1 MRQIFNKLN
10 VLAFYDNSDDGTLD
24 ILNDFKANCAIDIN
38 IGIGVDILINSES
51 RSTLKTENIAFAR
64 NALLK
69 QIKENFS
76 NYEYF
81 MMLDTNEY
89 ACIGDIN
96 LRTLE
101 NAMTNNN
108 EWDAISF
115 DRVAG
120 YYDLWA
126 LSFDPYIYSFFHFNQ
141 DWKLVLELMR
151 ESFTNLLAEYRKN
164 KPAAL
169 IPVYSAYN
177 GFSLYK
183 TNKFLNC
190 AYNTNIQLDL
200 FPAELLQKQIE
211 LINSPL
217 SNRTNDDCEHRAF
230 HLEAIRKNGAKIM
243 VSTQF
248 LFAKCID
255 PPKNMRGAA

>member
-10 VLAFYDNSDDGTLD
+10 VLAFYDNSHDNSLE
-24 ILNDFKANCAIDIN
+24 ILNDFKANCALGTDI
-38 IGIGVDILINSES
+38 DILINSES
-51 RSTLKTENIAFAR
+51 RSKSALKTENIAFAR

-69 QIKENFS
+69 HIKEYFHD
-76 NYEYF
+76 YEYF

-96 LRTLE
+96 LNTLE
-101 NAMTNNN
+101 NAMTNNS

-115 DRVAG
+115 DRAAG

-141 DWKLVLELMR
+141 DWQLVLEKMR
-151 ESFTNLLAEYRKN
+151 TSFTNLLADYRKN

-177 GFSLYK
+177 GFALYK

-200 FPAELLQKQIE
+200 FPAELLQKQME
-211 LINSPL
+211 LINSPR